1 MIFLIFLGI
10 TFFIQ
15 LLAAP
20 WYDLA
25 SKTRCKKEIFK
36 YKMLCSL
43 IYIADLLLCAAV
55 NKPFKE
61 FYFATLFSGYI
72 YFFISD
78 ILKEKLPKK
87 GAETSTVLKALA
99 FFLLSASFILRFFKN
114 FPITAHNYI
123 VYIVFTVFFLI
134 FALFIFALTKV
145 DLYNKWKLVC
155 LLPLIFGAILLGT
168 ALQNTGIPK
177 MQATSCALILG
188 TAALSAS
195 TLTEIIPK
203 YKNNTLV
210 TTCFY
215 YFGLMFTACSV
226 I

>member
-1 MIFLIFLGI
+1 MFFLVFLGI

-25 SKTRCKKEIFK
+25 SKTRCKKEVFK

-61 FYFATLFSGYI
+61 LYFATFFLSYILFLM
-72 YFFISD
+72 SD
-78 ILKEKLPKK
+78 ILKEKLSKK
-87 GAETSTVLKALA
+87 SIEASTVIKAIA
-99 FFLLSASFILRFFKN
+99 FLWLSASFILRFFKN
-114 FPITAHNYI
+114 FPKIAQNYI
-123 VYIVFTVFFLI
+123 LYIVFTVLFLIFVPLI
-134 FALFIFALTKV
+134 FALPKIDFHTK
-145 DLYNKWKLVC
+145 LELVC
-155 LLPLIFGAILLGT
+155 ILPLICSAISLGA
-168 ALQNTGIPK
+168 ALQNTEIAK

-188 TAALSAS
+188 SISLTVS
-195 TLTEIIPK
+195 TLTGIIPK
-203 YKNNTLV
+203 YKNNTLLP
-210 TTCFY
+210 TCLY